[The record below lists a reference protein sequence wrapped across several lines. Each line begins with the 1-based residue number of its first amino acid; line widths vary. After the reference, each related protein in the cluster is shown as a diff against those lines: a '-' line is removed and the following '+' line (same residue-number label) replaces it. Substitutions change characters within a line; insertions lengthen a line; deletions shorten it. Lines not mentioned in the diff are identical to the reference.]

1 MTTAGSTDRVHT
13 PAPGF
18 ADPVHDAQQ
27 TFRTLLDA
35 LARPTTAIP
44 LPVAVTAPGALTDGA
59 AAVLLTVADEST
71 PLWLDP
77 TLAGDADL
85 VAWLAFHTGAQPVDD
100 PALAAFAVVAT
111 PSALPPLASFAP
123 GTDEA
128 PHTSTTAIVATGRA
142 VVGTTPAGH
151 TIPAGRTFTADGPGF
166 PVPALWSAPGLPA
179 DFAAQWADN
188 SAAFPRG
195 VDLVFAGDD
204 TLVGLPRTTRLT
216 EVD

>member
-1 MTTAGSTDRVHT
+1 MTTPASTDPRVHA

-18 ADPVHDAQQ
+18 ADPVHVAQQ

-35 LARPTTAIP
+35 LARPTTTVP

-59 AAVLLTVADEST
+59 AAVLLTLADEST

-77 TLAGDADL
+77 TLADEDDL
-85 VAWLAFHTGAQPVDD
+85 VEWLAFHTGARPVDD

-111 PSALPPLASFAP
+111 PAALPPLASFAP

-142 VVGTTPAGH
+142 VVGTTR
-151 TIPAGRTFTADGPGF
+151 TGRTFDADGPGF
-166 PVPALWSAPGLPA
+166 PAPATWSAPDLPA
-179 DFAAQWADN
+179 DFADQWAAN
-188 SAAFPRG
+188 GAVFPRG

-204 TLVGLPRTTRLT
+204 ALVGLPRTARLS